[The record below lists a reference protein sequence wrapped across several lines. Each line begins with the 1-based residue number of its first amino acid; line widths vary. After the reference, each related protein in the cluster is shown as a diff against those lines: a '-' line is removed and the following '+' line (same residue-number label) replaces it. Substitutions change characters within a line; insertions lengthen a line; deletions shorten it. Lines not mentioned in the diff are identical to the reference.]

1 MVNLKL
7 FVLLFISFLLI
18 QGCSSK
24 TEPNMEPHG
33 EPNMDRIVKKIV
45 KVETPNGNY
54 TAVNKKTGAY
64 GRYQI
69 TPATATYYSQKLF
82 INDYRWKEPKNQDKI
97 FKALLSDNIR
107 CLRTK
112 GHKINA
118 FTVYGAHQQGATGFD
133 NIIKNRNLNDD
144 MYAKLRRNIP
154 AEYRNC
160 KDEELCKVWVCYWKK
175 KLN

>member
-7 FVLLFISFLLI
+7 FVLIFIFILLI

-24 TEPNMEPHG
+24 TEPNMEP
-33 EPNMDRIVKKIV
+33 NMDHIVKKIV

-69 TPATATYYSQKLF
+69 TPATATYYSKKLD
-82 INDYRWKEPKNQDKI
+82 INDYCWKEPKNQDKI

-144 MYAKLRRNIP
+144 MYVKLRRNIP

-160 KDEELCKVWVCYWKK
+160 KDEELCEVWVCYWKK
-175 KLN
+175 KLS